1 MRNCNQEILKA
12 LFKTK
17 DLLSDEALHEIRS
30 FVRSQHFG
38 TGGFKDRAG
47 KPDIYY
53 SVFAYTLALAYDIN
67 LDIEQEQEF
76 LKTWNNEHDF
86 DLVHAVCYIR
96 CYLLLQVIQQKQ
108 KFGLKLD
115 VLDSEGF
122 LAKMAMKNLIKKAKK
137 KCQVQFEQIN
147 TYKSKDGGY
156 NHNRQAADQ
165 ATVYASFL
173 VWTLF
178 QDLDEDKNCLN
189 EISHPISN
197 LKCSDHSFANDS
209 SSSTGVTSATAA
221 GLIMT
226 LDHNATKQGVIDYL
240 MHSYTPRGG
249 FKAAQNL
256 PIADTL
262 STSTALLAIYMAG
275 ENLQS
280 LSDKSIDFINLHW
293 DESGGFFGSI
303 ADMTCDVEYTYYA
316 LLGIGILL

>member
-1 MRNCNQEILKA
+1 MKNCNQEILSA

-17 DLLSDEALHEIRS
+17 SSLSDEALYEIQS
-30 FVRSQHFG
+30 FVGSQHCE

-67 LDIEQEQEF
+67 LDIEKEQEF
-76 LKTWNNEHDF
+76 LTTWNRAHDL

-108 KFGLKLD
+108 AFGLRFD
-115 VLDSEGF
+115 ALDSEGF
-122 LAKMAMKNLIKKAKK
+122 LTKLAMKSLIRKAKK
-137 KCQVQFEQIN
+137 NCQEQFQLID
-147 TYKSKDGGY
+147 TYKSKDGAY
-156 NHNRQAADQ
+156 NHNRQSANQ
-165 ATVYASFL
+165 ASVYASFL

-178 QDLDEDKNCLN
+178 QDLNEDKKRLN
-189 EISHPISN
+189 GISQPISN
-197 LKCSDHSFANDS
+197 LQCSDHSFANDGA
-209 SSSTGVTSATAA
+209 SSTGVTSATAA

-226 LDHNATKQGVIDYL
+226 LGQNPNGIVDYL
-240 MHSYTPRGG
+240 MKNYTPRGG
-249 FKAAQNL
+249 FKAAQDL

-262 STSTALLAIYMAG
+262 STSTALLALYMSG
-275 ENLQS
+275 ENLHN
-280 LSDKSIDFINLHW
+280 LSEKSIDFINLHW

-316 LLGIGILL
+316 LMGIGILI